1 MSPHKLAVV
10 TGASKGL
17 GKGIALELAKQHIDI
32 ILHYNSA
39 LEEAKAT
46 SVEIEK
52 FGVKTFLVKADFS
65 VNEEIDSFFS
75 TKIVPILESE
85 NKKLDILINN
95 AGISEFSRLN
105 SITSNGFDTFFS
117 VNVKAPLILMKE
129 SFNHMN
135 TKGRIINISSTKAKR
150 PSEKMIVYGA
160 SKAALESV
168 SMAMLKDFGR
178 KEITINT
185 IAPGFIPTGVF
196 NISKNDEMLKSFVL
210 KNSAIKRMGT
220 PYDIARVVCFLISDD
235 AAWIN
240 GQNIEISGGV
250 LYN

>member
-1 MSPHKLAVV
+1 MNQHKIALV

-17 GKGIALELAKQHIDI
+17 GKSIAIELAKQKIDI
-32 ILHYNSA
+32 ILHYNSSD
-39 LEEAKAT
+39 EEANKT
-46 SVEIEK
+46 NDEIK
-52 FGVKTFLVKADFS
+52 NLGVKTYLVKADFS
-65 VNEEIDSFFS
+65 INNEIDTFFS
-75 TKIVPILESE
+75 NKIEPILEIE
-85 NKKLDILINN
+85 KRKLDILINN
-95 AGISEFSRLN
+95 AGISEFSRIN
-105 SITSNGFDTFFS
+105 SITSSGFDTFFS
-117 VNVKAPLILMKE
+117 INVKAPLMLMINSYK
-129 SFNHMN
+129 HMN

-160 SKAALESV
+160 SKAALESI

-196 NISKNDEMLKSFVL
+196 NISKNDELIKSFVL
-210 KNSAIKRMGT
+210 KNTAIKRMGT

-235 AAWIN
+235 AEWIN